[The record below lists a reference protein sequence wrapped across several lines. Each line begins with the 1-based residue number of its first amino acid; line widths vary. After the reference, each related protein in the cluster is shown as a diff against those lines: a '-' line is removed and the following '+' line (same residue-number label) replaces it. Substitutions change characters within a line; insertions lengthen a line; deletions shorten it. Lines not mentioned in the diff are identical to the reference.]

1 MQRALLSFLA
11 AFLATLVF
19 HQPMV
24 WLLHQMHV
32 IPVAAYAMT
41 PVPPFGIP
49 KVISLAFWGGV
60 WGIVMIPVIA
70 RARGAAYWLAAI
82 AFGAVLPTLVGNL
95 VISPLRGKPMGTGA
109 AILIGF
115 AVNAAWGLGTAI
127 FYRLFSGGKR

>member
-19 HQPMV
+19 HQPVV
-24 WLLHQMHV
+24 WLLREMHV
-32 IPVAAYAMT
+32 IPVAPYVMT

-60 WGIVMIPVIA
+60 WGIVMIPAIA
-70 RARGAAYWLAAI
+70 RARGPSYWLAAM
-82 AFGAVLPTLVGNL
+82 AFGAILPTLVGNL
-95 VISPLRGKPMGTGA
+95 NISPLRGKPMGTGA